1 MMKRTSLLFVLLALL
16 MALVLSLSACQSAAT
31 PDEGEPDPVVCQTHQ
46 WDAGTITQVPTDEQE
61 GRMEYVCSVCGEKR
75 QTLLDSVRAEDFLFA
90 KDGDGYRVVG
100 YVGESDSAVAIPAA
114 YRGLPI
120 VSVGTSAFANGRFSA
135 AYLPQTVTYIAEDA
149 FAYCERMEHLI
160 VGGSE
165 VPVYVF
171 NGYVSTVEGI
181 RIDRNAFR
189 HTAMPTL
196 TLDDSSDG
204 DTLAQLHVT
213 GARDSMA
220 RLEITAVLRADTG
233 RSYRSTVLL
242 HRGQTVYDEWVDLG
256 TYGAFES
263 VSISVIGTDG
273 TVAATLSDSAI
284 RVTSPHYN
292 IALLNGTYP
301 VTVFS
306 LQLLKMPELTGS
318 PTIVGLERGDAYD
331 WDALP
336 PNVYEL
342 PYVSAEDARSSLG
355 FHNLRPGLAA
365 YVAELYALDPD
376 STFSFYFTDNYP
388 ELILQTVIANH
399 IPQEQWSVVLLSD
412 GAGTAA
418 LLNRA
423 FAVDDPWDRY
433 DDMAANWAELCAYVE
448 KNGYND
454 SAVEALITYKGGD
467 GIYQMLQLYPY
478 VITREEDNV
487 TWWVNRLRAGEN
499 LAAIQAKD
507 AAFANEIVNSVTS
520 FYTNSLLAALTT
532 EEQQTFKQLYHFNDE
547 MFADAKRDNKKV
559 MIILGTSKSGEGDR
573 LYDYVR
579 MTMTFYGDDYYY
591 YYKGHPGWATS
602 VVPERRVVLDKL
614 ADEGYELR
622 ELDCAVAAEL
632 ILFYNPEVYISGW
645 QSSTFDSIEDQQ
657 MVCLLYDMT
666 YAQAQSSTAIAGYRP
681 MVDAFL
687 SPLTAG
693 LTEYAGIALEAEKK
707 YYLIE
712 YNDDSTYP
720 AQRAYYDKHEIAIY
734 DAAADTIHYYK
745 LTGGSYVEVTVEG
758 APLSVT

>member
-1 MMKRTSLLFVLLALL
+1 
-16 MALVLSLSACQSAAT
+16 
-31 PDEGEPDPVVCQTHQ
+31 
-46 WDAGTITQVPTDEQE
+46 
-61 GRMEYVCSVCGEKR
+61 MEYICRVCGEKR

-100 YVGESDSAVAIPAA
+100 YMGDTDTAIILPST
-114 YRGLPI
+114 YRGQPI
-120 VSVGTSAFANGRFSA
+120 VSIGTSAFAYGDFSA
-135 AYLPQTVTYIAEDA
+135 VYLPETVTYIAEDA
-149 FAYCERMEHLI
+149 FAYCEWLEHLI
-160 VGGSE
+160 VAGRE
-165 VPVYVF
+165 VPVYIF
-171 NGYVSTVEGI
+171 NGYVSTVEGL

-189 HTAMPTL
+189 NTALPTL
-196 TLDDSSDG
+196 TLEDSRDG
-204 DTLAQLHVT
+204 DTLAQLHLT

-233 RSYRSTVLL
+233 RSYQSTVML
-242 HRGQTVYDEWVDLG
+242 HRGQSDYYETVDLG

-273 TVAATLSDSAI
+273 AVAATLSDSAI

-306 LQLLKMPELTGS
+306 LQLLKLPALTGA

-336 PNVYEL
+336 ENVYEL

-355 FHNLRPGLAA
+355 FHNLRPGLAT
-365 YVAELYALDPD
+365 YVAELHALDPD

-388 ELILQTVIANH
+388 ELILQTVIANR
-399 IPQEQWSVVLLSD
+399 IPQEQWNVVLLSD

-423 FAVDDPWDRY
+423 FAVEDPWARY
-433 DDMAANWAELCAYVE
+433 DAMAANWAALCAHVE
-448 KNGYND
+448 KNGYDNET
-454 SAVEALITYKGGD
+454 VESLITFKGGD

-478 VITREEDNV
+478 VITREQDNV

-507 AAFANEIVNSVTS
+507 AAFANEIVASVQS
-520 FYTNSLLAALTT
+520 FYTNSLLANLN
-532 EEQQTFKQLYHFNDE
+532 EQEQQIFKQLYHFNDE
-547 MFADAKRDNKKV
+547 MFADATRDNKKV
-559 MIILGTSKSGEGDR
+559 MIILGTSKGGEGDR

-602 VVPERRVVLDKL
+602 VVPERREVLDRL
-614 ADEGYELR
+614 AAEGYELR

-632 ILFYNPEVYISGW
+632 ILFYNPQVYISGW

-666 YAQAQSSTAIAGYRP
+666 YAQAQASTTIAGYRP

-687 SPLTAG
+687 SQLAAG
-693 LTEYAGIALEAEKK
+693 TTEHAGITLQAEKK

-712 YNDDSTYP
+712 YNDDATYP
-720 AQRAYYDKHEIAIY
+720 AQKANYDKHEIAIY
-734 DAAADTIHYYK
+734 DATADTIHYYK
-745 LTGGSYVEVTVEG
+745 LTGGTYVEVTVEG
-758 APLSVT
+758 TALSAE